1 MLKNIKRKEM
11 KRIFVS
17 ALLLLLSTIAFAQTP
32 SVTTTIDNVT
42 TTTITAS
49 FDMDE
54 NCTKYHILASAVG
67 EMDQWTQMFGM
78 PLRDLVISWS
88 IGCESDTTYTWTDMI
103 PNTDYIVYVV
113 AVNATDT
120 SDVLMTTCTT
130 QQGGGEGASV
140 VSLELSSITETS
152 VILTATPNDQTT
164 RFLDGIVEK
173 AYYDEVGQD
182 SLLAVLIQE
191 PYWLYETDIW
201 EWLDLTPGMEY
212 YAFGIGQNANEQWGE
227 MTLVPF
233 TTLVSGLNEIDA
245 PKLTLFPNP
254 ATKFVTLTNLP
265 TDSNV
270 ELIDNQAR
278 VLQSFESKSSELKL
292 ETSDLESGIY
302 YIRIKNKVSGK
313 ETVEKLIIND

>member
-1 MLKNIKRKEM
+1 M

-32 SVTTTIDNVT
+32 NVATTIDNLT
-42 TTTITAS
+42 PTTITAS

-67 EMDQWTQMFGM
+67 EMDQWAQMFGT

-88 IGCESDTTYTWTDMI
+88 VTCYSDTTYTWTEMI
-103 PNTDYIVYVV
+103 PNTEYVVYVV
-113 AVNATDT
+113 AVNDADT
-120 SDVLMTTCTT
+120 SDVLMTNCTT
-130 QQGGGEGASV
+130 SQGGGDGASV
-140 VSLELSSITETS
+140 ISLELSSITATT

-182 SLLAVLIQE
+182 SLLSVLMQQ
-191 PYWLYETDIW
+191 PYWLYETDEW
-201 EWLDLTPGMEY
+201 NWLDLTPGTEY

-227 MTLVPF
+227 MTILPF
-233 TTLVSGLNEIDA
+233 TTLVSGLNEIDT

-265 TDSNV
+265 TDSSV

-278 VLQSFESKSSELKL
+278 VLQSFESNHSELKL
-292 ETSDLESGIY
+292 ETSALKSGIY